1 MIAREGWPVIIV
13 TALLAIVLF
22 VVYTFTDSA
31 VFYVLFWVMTALVIF
46 HFFFFRDP
54 DRATP
59 QGDNLIVA
67 PADGTIV
74 KIEEVE
80 EPDYFQGKVQKVSI
94 FLSVFNVHVNRFPV
108 GGKVDLVDYKK
119 GRFVAAF
126 ADDASHANE
135 QSVIGI
141 NSPRGKV
148 LFKQIAGLIARR
160 IIYKVEQGDSV
171 EGGARF
177 GMIRYGS
184 RVDMFFPLDVKLHV
198 QLKDKV
204 RCGSTVIGEFV

>member
-13 TALLAIVLF
+13 TALLAIALF
-22 VVYTFTDSA
+22 VIYTFTDSA
-31 VFYVLFWVMTALVIF
+31 VFYALFWVMTALVTF

-108 GGKVDLVDYKK
+108 SGKVDLVDYKK

-135 QSVIGI
+135 QSIIGI
-141 NSPRGKV
+141 NSPKGKV

-160 IIYKVEQGDSV
+160 IIYHVQKGDDV
-171 EGGARF
+171 KGGARF
-177 GMIRYGS
+177 GLIRYGS

-198 QLKDKV
+198 RLKDKV